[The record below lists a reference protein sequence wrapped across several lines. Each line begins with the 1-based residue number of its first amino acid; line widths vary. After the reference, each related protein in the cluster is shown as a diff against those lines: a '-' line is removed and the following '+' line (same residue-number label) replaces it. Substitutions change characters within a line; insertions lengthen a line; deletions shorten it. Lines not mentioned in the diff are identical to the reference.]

1 MLKVDVRVKTCQVC
15 EKEISLREALEVAAG
30 IPDMATID
38 RIAKICTDKDNEA
51 TKITE
56 LDVYDDDAH
65 ITDKVFYPITLSFT
79 DTPVVC
85 KECLGIHKP
94 SWAEICRRECIDHSP
109 DYGQRYIDEAES
121 QGGSEYWDVFKE
133 LYHVTDD
140 LDLYIDA
147 ITNAGPAVKSKK

>member
-15 EKEISLREALEVAAG
+15 QKEISLREALEVAAG
-30 IPDMATID
+30 IPDMATIE
-38 RIAKICTDKDNEA
+38 KLSSICTDKVNEA

-65 ITDKVFYPITLSFT
+65 ITDKVFYPVTLAFT

-94 SWAEICRRECIDHSP
+94 SWAEVCRRECIDYSP
-109 DYGQRYIDEAES
+109 EYGQQYVDEAEE
-121 QGGSEYWDVFKE
+121 QKGSEYWNVFKHLDE
-133 LYHVTDD
+133 VTHDV
-140 LDLYIDA
+140 DLYILGVTDSKP
-147 ITNAGPAVKSKK
+147 TVKSKK